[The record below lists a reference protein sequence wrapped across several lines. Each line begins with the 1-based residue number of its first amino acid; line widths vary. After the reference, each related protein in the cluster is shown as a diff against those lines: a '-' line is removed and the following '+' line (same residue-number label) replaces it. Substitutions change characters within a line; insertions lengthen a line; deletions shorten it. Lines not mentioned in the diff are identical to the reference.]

1 MMKIE
6 LCVCYIFQIFS
17 LQKSNHSTFQNKL
30 IKTENVPHGLV
41 HNNLDSN
48 IIVTMGI
55 TNCSVSPWDTFWDP
69 GSRFLWL
76 FVDHSTFSFVFS
88 KWNAHLVRLYP
99 SRSPRTAF
107 VAYSGSLF
115 TSSTCSCWNIVWS
128 VFPVGWEMKWKLQC
142 F

>member
-6 LCVCYIFQIFS
+6 LCIQIFS
-17 LQKSNHSTFQNKL
+17 LQKSNHSSFQNKQ
-30 IKTENVPHGLV
+30 IKTEHFPHSLV
-41 HNNLDSN
+41 HNYLDSK

-55 TNCSVSPWDTFWDP
+55 TNCSVSPWDTFWEPDP
-69 GSRFLWL
+69 VASCGWL

-115 TSSTCSCWNIVWS
+115 TTSTCSCWNIVWS

>member
-48 IIVTMGI
+48 IIVTMG
-55 TNCSVSPWDTFWDP
+55 SPTALSHP
-69 GSRFLWL
+69 EIL
-76 FVDHSTFSFVFS
+76 FETQ
-88 KWNAHLVRLYP
+88 A
-99 SRSPRTAF
+99 
-107 VAYSGSLF
+107 VA
-115 TSSTCSCWNIVWS
+115 SC
-128 VFPVGWEMKWKLQC
+128 G
-142 F
+142 